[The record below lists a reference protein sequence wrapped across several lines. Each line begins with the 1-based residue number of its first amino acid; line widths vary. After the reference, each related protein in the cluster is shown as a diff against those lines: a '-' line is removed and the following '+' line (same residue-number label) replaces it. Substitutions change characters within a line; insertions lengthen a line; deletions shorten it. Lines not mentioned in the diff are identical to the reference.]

1 MNLCVFGC
9 KLTVLCDKLNQKSH
23 SLFANDLFDGECPHG
38 DLFRTPR
45 KGNTS
50 RQDYVLN
57 DNFEFENRQVMMVLP
72 ILGAVDQTIYASK

>member
-1 MNLCVFGC
+1 M
-9 KLTVLCDKLNQKSH
+9 S
-23 SLFANDLFDGECPHG
+23 DLCPHG